1 MSEKKDEEKKSPT
14 LDDIDDFWDLDSL
27 LPQRR
32 PVDPARH
39 VNTDTVELEIGRT
52 TETGGTPIPE
62 RTGPVPRR
70 DGAYSKTFSGE
81 PVAASPRDEARRLR
95 ELSMKT
101 RAKRNEPVPLEP
113 YLSRSGRL
121 LTGSMSGSVRTPSGF
136 GTGRRRSALRCRFSR
151 IYRSIISS
159 VIRR

>member
-1 MSEKKDEEKKSPT
+1 MDKKKDGEKRIPT

-32 PVDPARH
+32 PVDPARR

-81 PVAASPRDEARRLR
+81 PVASSRAMRRD
-95 ELSMKT
+95 
-101 RAKRNEPVPLEP
+101 
-113 YLSRSGRL
+113 G
-121 LTGSMSGSVRTPSGF
+121 SGS
-136 GTGRRRSALRCRFSR
+136 CR
-151 IYRSIISS
+151 
-159 VIRR
+159 